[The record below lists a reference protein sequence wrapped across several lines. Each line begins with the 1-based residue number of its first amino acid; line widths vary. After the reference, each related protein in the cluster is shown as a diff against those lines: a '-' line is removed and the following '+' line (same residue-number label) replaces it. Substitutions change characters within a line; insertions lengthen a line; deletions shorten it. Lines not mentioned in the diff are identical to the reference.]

1 MDTVFSVA
9 RAVEP
14 DLGSLGLFVIL
25 CLACC
30 ICGLILSGMLR
41 LGMRTTKVATV
52 AGSGLVIGNLILLLL
67 LFVGVA
73 LFAASALRTS
83 SIILVASWTFLFV
96 PAVVDAIPE
105 RWTDSYGGLMVL
117 LCVQAV
123 ALTMLYRSGYL
134 AIPLSSV

>member
-1 MDTVFSVA
+1 MDAILSVA

-14 DLGSLGLFVIL
+14 DLGSLGWFAIL

-30 ICGLILSGMLR
+30 ICGLILSGMLP
-41 LGMRTTKVATV
+41 LGVRAANVATFGG
-52 AGSGLVIGNLILLLL
+52 AGLIIGNLILLLL
-67 LFVGVA
+67 LIVGVA
-73 LFAASALRTS
+73 LFAALALRVS

-105 RWTDSYGGLMVL
+105 RWTDSYGGLIVL

-123 ALTMLYRSGYL
+123 ALTMLYQSGYL

>member
-1 MDTVFSVA
+1 MDAVFSVA

-14 DLGSLGLFVIL
+14 DLGSLGWFAVLW
-25 CLACC
+25 LACC
-30 ICGLILSGMLR
+30 ICGLILSGMLP
-41 LGMRTTKVATV
+41 LGVRVTNVATS

-67 LFVGVA
+67 LLVGVA
-73 LFAASALRTS
+73 LFAASALRVS

-117 LCVQAV
+117 LCVQVV

-134 AIPLSSV
+134 AIPPSSV